1 MSDKKAEKQNTEKP
15 IKTDKVVLD
24 KRETSYLRAEEDVF
38 SSRRASDDM
47 RSPFEE
53 TSFEPDS
60 EAEESHIADDE
71 IIENGEIE
79 NAEDEM
85 VEDLG
90 ESEIGKGAEVIEL
103 SEENCEESETTEKT
117 EEPRK
122 GEPTE
127 EIQAEESQKT
137 ETEEQENKA
146 GEYTERKG
154 TSLRTKVLIT
164 VMLDVFFIALGL
176 NAFALFHHVIPS
188 AGEAISLQTPIPLA
202 EPSYTPYTRTPMPQ
216 ATGDTQFDFK
226 GVFLEKDQKEQTET
240 VYKSENVRVEL
251 TYHDIDDLRYY
262 VQDIYVRKIDYF
274 KTAFAEDT
282 YGTGFNEHPVDI
294 AVNNNAICAIS
305 GDYYGARRKSAV
317 IRNGVLYRDNTY
329 NDVCV
334 LYHNGV
340 MRVIDENDFDG
351 QQEILNGA
359 YQAWDFGPNLLDKY
373 GKAITKFNS
382 RISSENPRCAIGYYE
397 PGHYC
402 FVVVDGRGA
411 NDSDG
416 LTLAE
421 LAKLF
426 EDMGCK
432 AAYNL
437 DGGKTACMVMYD
449 TMINEHLGT
458 DCRDSS
464 DIVMITDFE

>member
-1 MSDKKAEKQNTEKP
+1 MDDKKTKKQNTQE
-15 IKTDKVVLD
+15 
-24 KRETSYLRAEEDVF
+24 RQASYLYAEEDVF

-53 TSFEPDS
+53 TNFEPDS
-60 EAEESHIADDE
+60 ETAEPEIADDE
-71 IIENGEIE
+71 FIENEETE
-79 NAEDEM
+79 NAGNEMTEALEEAVNEEEAEETPEEDY
-85 VEDLG
+85 
-90 ESEIGKGAEVIEL
+90 
-103 SEENCEESETTEKT
+103 EEAETTEET

-122 GEPTE
+122 EDPTE
-127 EIQAEESQKT
+127 EIEAEEAQSIE
-137 ETEEQENKA
+137 ETEENENSNEA
-146 GEYTERKG
+146 DSVQKG
-154 TSLRTKVLIT
+154 TSLRTKVWLT
-164 VMLDVFFIALGL
+164 VVLDVFFIALGL
-176 NAFALFHHVIPS
+176 NVFALVHHVIPS
-188 AGEAISLQTPIPLA
+188 AGEAISLQTPMPLA
-202 EPSYTPYTRTPMPQ
+202 DPSHTPYERTPMPQ
-216 ATGDTQFDFK
+216 ATGDTQFDFD
-226 GVFLEKDQKEQTET
+226 GVFLEKGQKEQTET
-240 VYKSENVRVEL
+240 VYKSENVSVEL

-262 VQDIYVRKIDYF
+262 VQDVYVRKIDYF

-294 AVNNNAICAIS
+294 AVKNNAICAIS

-340 MRVIDENDFDG
+340 MRVIDEKDFDG
-351 QQEILNGA
+351 QKEILNGA
-359 YQAWDFGPNLLDKY
+359 YQAWDFGPNLLDNY
-373 GKAITKFNS
+373 GKAITRFES
-382 RISSENPRCAIGYYE
+382 RISGENPRCAVGYYE